1 MQLVFDADVEE
12 FVAFLNAHLPDQA
25 ETVQRSITADRCGAN
40 NGPEAG
46 VGGTDPAGQDG
57 RVVGRSMHWWIMRCP
72 WVRKYGAW

>member
-25 ETVQRSITADRCGAN
+25 ETVQRSSTADRCGAN

-46 VGGTDPAGQDG
+46 VGGIDPAGT
-57 RVVGRSMHWWIMRCP
+57 WWIMRCR